1 MSNYPLFP
9 GRLKWFAHSMVT
21 DSWLSVGGVETLSL
35 YKFRFLFGAGANKHY
50 CH

>member
-21 DSWLSVGGVETLSL
+21 DLWLCVGGLKRCL
-35 YKFRFLFGAGANKHY
+35 YINSDFFGAGANKHN